1 MTDANATRR
10 LANAIR
16 ALAMDAVEKAN
27 SGHPGMPMG
36 MADVATVL
44 FTKVLKYDASAPFW
58 PDRDRF
64 ILSAGHGS
72 MLLYAL
78 LHLTGSKEMTID
90 ELKRFRQV
98 GSRTP
103 GHPERGHT
111 ESVETTTGPLG
122 AGISNAV
129 GLALAERILAAQYP
143 TITDH
148 RTFAI
153 CSDGDLMEGV
163 SQEAIAI
170 AGHYKLSRLV
180 FLYDDNSISID
191 GDTSLSDSV
200 DQIKR
205 FEACGWNAV
214 RIDGH
219 DPEAIEAALKATE
232 NADKPTLIA
241 CKTVIGFG
249 APKKAG
255 TEKAHGSPLGAEEI
269 AGARKALGWDYPPF
283 EIPEDVRSAWAEAG
297 LRGRAA
303 RKEWE
308 SRFEAIEPAV
318 RDDYERRLHG
328 DLPADFA
335 AIMTAYRAKLYA
347 APKEVATR
355 KAGEA
360 ALEVVSTALPEL
372 VSGSADLTPS
382 NNTLTKNMTV
392 IRPGEYGGTFMHWGI
407 REHGMAGA
415 INGLAIHGGLLPV
428 GSTFLVFSD
437 YCRPSLRLAALMG
450 LRVVQVFTHDSIG
463 VGEDGPTHQPV
474 EHLASLR
481 AIPNLNVFRPC
492 DQIETAEAW
501 ELAVSSKTRPSVL
514 ALTRQNLPQLRLE
527 ETAENLSAKGAYE
540 LAAADGPAKVSLFA
554 TGSEVSLAIEAKAKL
569 DAAGLPT
576 RVVSAPCLDLFFDQP
591 GSYRAEVI
599 GTAPVKIAIEAAIRQ
614 GWDAIIGSDGGFV
627 GMSSFGESGP
637 YKEVYAKFGIT
648 VDGVTELATR
658 LAASA
663 A

>member
-335 AIMTAYRAKLYA
+335 ATMTAYRAKLYA

-392 IRPGEYGGTFMHWGI
+392 IRPGAYGGTFMHWGI

-437 YCRPSLRLAALMG
+437 YCRPPLRLAALMG